1 MALRGSSPVNLS
13 ALQRDYSA
21 LPKIAAI
28 KAQANQGIFNAIQS
42 GLEKRKVKIEK
53 KQLSDIA
60 IKMIQPLL
68 SNPEFKKRFGTA
80 SADEVLNL
88 IGDPREAIQLSENI
102 IKATRAEEE
111 LARKIKQD
119 KFKIRLT
126 RQQILNAKSQRENAL
141 NKKASDNAFSNA
153 LSNVYKDPKHMPSP
167 EDLKLMAPD
176 QLSKFFEAKKEFNP
190 DEIAVLEKEGG
201 ARIITRNGKY
211 VAMYTVP
218 LAADGKPTAA
228 MADLENRVK
237 FFKEIENDF
246 REGRPLDAIQKLQAI
261 NAKTNTGNTPN
272 IIDLPSAMGIVGLLL
287 KDVSDQIS
295 EDDSSSKPE
304 VTSDNYPGFSIG
316 NLQD

>member
-1 MALRGSSPVNLS
+1 MALKSSSPVNLA
-13 ALQRDYSA
+13 ALRQDYSM
-21 LPKIAAI
+21 LPRIAAV
-28 KAQANQGIFNAIQS
+28 KAQSSQKLFNSIQS

-80 SADEVLNL
+80 SADEVLKL

-102 IKATRAEEE
+102 IKATRAEGE

-119 KFKIRLT
+119 KFNIRLT

-153 LSNVYKDPKHMPSP
+153 LASIYKDPKHMPSS
-167 EDLKLMAPD
+167 EDIKLMAPD
-176 QLSKFFEAKKEFNP
+176 QLSKFFEAKKEFTP

-287 KDVSDQIS
+287 KDVNAQIS

-304 VTSDNYPGFSIG
+304 VTSDDYTGFSQG
-316 NLQD
+316 PTTE